1 MGTRKIS
8 GKSLA
13 ADVRSGMD
21 CLALSEKHELSVTQ
35 LKKALSTL
43 VTKGILS
50 ETELPPW
57 IAQEKPWKCPKCGR
71 SQSERFERCPVCGVI
86 IAKLLK
92 ISSSK
97 NPVSSSISS
106 PSPTAEFGSWRSEQP
121 KNQVSGIIKVAA
133 IGLVAFLVIVVGLR
147 FVNRA
152 STPTTIPAT
161 PQAET
166 SESSP
171 AISEVS
177 SSDETTRVARE
188 RHPSEEAIL
197 KNRKALRILKL
208 ARDYKKTHTYSL
220 DDRFACVDMSI
231 DLWNQIQTAG
241 IRAAL
246 MAGNVQTDISG
257 FRAENMV
264 QYVALMDHAW
274 IVAEIELGRWLPV
287 ESTAGTIVS
296 PLDPNYSRYFT
307 GEFFTNPREF
317 KSFEELR
324 RHLFKNCLEAHHM
337 ADSFRELVKAKPESK
352 QQVLQAYRVRGQ
364 LEQRASDC
372 KVHFDRIQQILN
384 NRAEMVVPWVTQWDQ

>member
-1 MGTRKIS
+1 MATKKIS

-35 LKKALSTL
+35 LKKAISAL

-50 ETELPPW
+50 ETELPQW
-57 IAQEKPWKCPKCGR
+57 TSQEKPWKCPKCGR

-92 ISSSK
+92 ISSAK
-97 NPVSSSISS
+97 DPISSSSS
-106 PSPTAEFGSWRSEQP
+106 STAPTPEFGSWRSEQP
-121 KNQVSGIIKVAA
+121 KNLVPGIIKVGA
-133 IGLVAFLVIVVGLR
+133 ICLVALLVIVLGVK
-147 FVNRA
+147 FVNRS
-152 STPTTIPAT
+152 STPTPISAT
-161 PQAET
+161 PQVET

-171 AISEVS
+171 AISEVEPS
-177 SSDETTRVARE
+177 KDTARVARE

-197 KNRKALRILKL
+197 KNRKARRIAKL
-208 ARDYKKTHTYSL
+208 AHDYRKTHTYSL

-246 MAGNVQTDISG
+246 MAGNVQTDITG

-274 IVAEIELGRWLPV
+274 VVAEIELGRWLPV

-296 PLDPNYSRYFT
+296 PLHPNYSRYFT

-324 RHLFKNCLEAHHM
+324 RHLFKNCLEAHQM
-337 ADSFRELVKAKPESK
+337 ADSFRKLVKAKPEGK
-352 QQVLQAYRVRGQ
+352 QQVMEAYRARGQ
-364 LEQRASDC
+364 FEQRAGDC
-372 KVHFDRIQQILN
+372 KEHFERIQQILN

>member
-1 MGTRKIS
+1 MATKKIS

-92 ISSSK
+92 ISSGK
-97 NPVSSSISS
+97 DPVSSSSSS
-106 PSPTAEFGSWRSEQP
+106 PAPTAEFGSWRSEQP

-133 IGLVAFLVIVVGLR
+133 IGLVAFLMIVVGLK
-147 FVNRA
+147 FINRA
-152 STPTTIPAT
+152 STPTPISAN

-171 AISEVS
+171 AISEVES
-177 SSDETTRVARE
+177 SNETKRVARE

-197 KNRKALRILKL
+197 KNRKAQRIAKL
-208 ARDYKKTHTYSL
+208 AYNYERSHSYSRE
-220 DDRFACVDMSI
+220 DMFACVDMSI

-246 MAGNVQTDISG
+246 MAGNVQTDITG
-257 FRAENMV
+257 FKAENMV
-264 QYVALMDHAW
+264 QYVALMNHAW
-274 IVAEIELGRWLPV
+274 VVAEIELGRWLPV
-287 ESTAGTIVS
+287 ESTAGCHSEPPGPELFAILLGRV
-296 PLDPNYSRYFT
+296 LY
-307 GEFFTNPREF
+307 
-317 KSFEELR
+317 KS
-324 RHLFKNCLEAHHM
+324 A
-337 ADSFRELVKAKPESK
+337 
-352 QQVLQAYRVRGQ
+352 
-364 LEQRASDC
+364 
-372 KVHFDRIQQILN
+372 RIQIF
-384 NRAEMVVPWVTQWDQ
+384 RGTEAASI